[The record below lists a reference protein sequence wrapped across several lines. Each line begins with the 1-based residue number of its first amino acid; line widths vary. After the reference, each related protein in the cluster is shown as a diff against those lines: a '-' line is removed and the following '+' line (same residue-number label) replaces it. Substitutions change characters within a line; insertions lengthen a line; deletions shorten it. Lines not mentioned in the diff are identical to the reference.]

1 MKKKHQLMAASLL
14 ATALLPFAARAQ
26 VDYEYEQ
33 VDFPGAPAT
42 QIFGINQPG
51 SAVGNGFGP
60 TAALPFVYDTKQ
72 GSFTAVEPAA
82 GFLSTSIV
90 GINNRGDLVG
100 SVVRQSFVTS
110 GYLLDKE
117 GVETVFDHP
126 AALFGTQ
133 ARSVNS
139 QGLVTGFRDTADDL
153 TIFAGFIYDPA
164 SGIFTDVVPSS
175 STIAQGINS
184 RGDVVGSAVFA
195 PGEEPCVSPDALG
208 IYGWMRTPQGLVS
221 YFTVNGQSTR
231 ARGINDAGAVTG
243 FFTDTATGED
253 LGFVTKL
260 DGTQCQDI
268 TISAE
273 ELIVFPGAP
282 ETFPQ
287 GITNS
292 GVVSGNYRDQAG
304 VSHGFIATPQ

>member
-14 ATALLPFAARAQ
+14 ATALLPFTARAQ
-26 VDYEYEQ
+26 ADYEYEQ

-60 TAALPFVYDTKQ
+60 TGALPFVYDTKQ

-82 GFLSTSIV
+82 GFLSTSIL

-126 AALFGTQ
+126 AAIFGTQ

-139 QGLVTGFRDTADDL
+139 QGLVTGVRDSADPE
-153 TIFAGFIYDPA
+153 TFFAGFIYDPV
-164 SGIFTDVVPSS
+164 SGTFTDIVPSFR
-175 STIAQGINS
+175 TIAQGINS

-195 PGEEPCVSPDALG
+195 PGEEPCVSPGQLTSF
-208 IYGWMRTPQGLVS
+208 GWLRTPQGLVS
-221 YFTVNGQSTR
+221 YFTVNGQSTS
-231 ARGINDAGAVTG
+231 ARGINDAGTVTG
-243 FFTDTATGED
+243 FFTDTATGETV
-253 LGFVTKL
+253 GFVTEL

-268 TISAE
+268 TIAAE
-273 ELIVFPGAP
+273 DLIVFPGAP
-282 ETFPQ
+282 ATFPQ

-292 GVVSGNYRDQAG
+292 GVISGQYRDQAG

>member
-1 MKKKHQLMAASLL
+1 MKKKHQLMAASVL
-14 ATALLPFAARAQ
+14 AAALLPFAARAQ

-33 VDFPGAPAT
+33 VDFPNAPGT

-51 SAVGNGFGP
+51 RAVGNGFGP
-60 TAALPFVYDTKQ
+60 TSALPFVYDTKQ

-82 GFLSTSIV
+82 GFLSTSIMGV
-90 GINNRGDLVG
+90 NNRGDLAG
-100 SVVRQSFVTS
+100 SVVRQSFVIS

-126 AALFGTQ
+126 QASGGTQ
-133 ARSVNS
+133 ARGINS
-139 QGLVTGFRDTADDL
+139 QGLVTGFRDSADPE
-153 TIFAGFIYDPA
+153 TFFAGFIYDPA
-164 SGIFTDVVPSS
+164 SGAFTDIVPSFR
-175 STIAQGINS
+175 TIAQGINS
-184 RGDVVGSAVFA
+184 RGDVVGSAVFL
-195 PGEEPCVSPDALG
+195 PGQEPCNSPGPLARF
-208 IYGWMRTPQGLVS
+208 GWIRTPQGLVS
-221 YFTVNGQSTR
+221 YFTVNGQATS
-231 ARGINDAGAVTG
+231 ARGINDAGTVTG
-243 FFTDTATGED
+243 FFTDIATGDD

-304 VSHGFIATPQ
+304 VLHGFIATPQ